1 MRLKPSEIHIKHREN
16 PTTSV
21 IQLEKQVQHFF
32 AVHPVLLGII
42 VFVVV
47 TIIIASL
54 SIPFYQEDLWAFWGN
69 VLVEGHGMIFDLLI
83 IGVFVFWLHRI
94 GRKQLLII
102 RYREQ
107 IDDFL
112 GWEHQE
118 AMFKIITLIKKLN
131 HWGVSN
137 IHLSEAYLEKA
148 FLTEVN
154 LKGANLDGADLV
166 EANLVEA
173 NLKYAYLIGAD
184 LTRANLTNAV
194 LIKTDL
200 RRADLR
206 GTNFTKAN
214 LKGANLDGAMYD
226 DLTKW
231 PKGFDPKQT
240 GAIFYWL

>member
-1 MRLKPSEIHIKHREN
+1 MRIKPSEIHIKHREN
-16 PTTSV
+16 PTTA
-21 IQLEKQVQHFF
+21 ITRFEKQIQRFF
-32 AVHPVLLGII
+32 ALHPVVLGLI
-42 VFVVV
+42 VFIIV

-54 SIPFYQEDLWAFWGN
+54 SMPFYQANLWDFWGN

-94 GRKQLLII
+94 GRKHLLII

-118 AMFKIITLIKKLN
+118 AMFKLITLIKKLN
-131 HWGVSN
+131 HWGISD
-137 IHLSEAYLEKA
+137 IHLSGAHLKGA
-148 FLTEVN
+148 FLREVN
-154 LKGANLDGADLV
+154 LKGANLDGSNLI
-166 EANLVEA
+166 EANLINA
-173 NLKYAYLIGAD
+173 HLKHAYLIGAD

-206 GTNFTKAN
+206 GTIFTGAK
-214 LKGANLDGAMYD
+214 LRGANLEAALYD

-231 PKGFDPKQT
+231 PKGFNPKKT
-240 GAIFYWL
+240 GAILYLL